1 MDKRKRADR
10 KSSSSD
16 TEINTPKRHL
26 AEAASL
32 SESIAAANSVL
43 YEDVQRSATMS
54 SDANPAKTDVNAYAN
69 DVNDKFEQV
78 LSAVKEIKISQ
89 DNLSKK
95 LDSKLDKLKNEL
107 TASIDGKI
115 SKLRDDIIIDMN
127 RESARIDQLF
137 KTIQSMQGRIDT
149 LEGAPTHQ
157 AYGPSPTD
165 DNDRYHGYSSAG
177 LADPDVCV
185 IVTGLVDQQGEDIL
199 QRAKELVAALGEEV
213 TSAVQV
219 TGATRLRAKL
229 QGRSG
234 PVKISFRSLNEKVRV
249 LRKKTVL
256 KDSDMYKDVYIKSSK
271 SHAERLIELNARTL
285 LNQIPQGKNFRV
297 DASGR
302 IRVRQG
308 DGQRQPPPPQSG
320 H

>member
-16 TEINTPKRHL
+16 TETNTPKRHL

-137 KTIQSMQGRIDT
+137 KTIQSMQDRIET
-149 LEGAPTHQ
+149 REGGPIHQ
-157 AYGPSPTD
+157 ANGPSPTN
-165 DNDRYHGYSSAG
+165 DNDRYHSYSSAW

-185 IVTGLVDQQGEDIL
+185 IVTGLDDQPGEDIL
-199 QRAKELVAALGEEV
+199 QRVKEIVAALVEEV
-213 TSAVQV
+213 TSAVKL

-234 PVKISFRSLNEKVRV
+234 SVKISFRSLNE
-249 LRKKTVL
+249 
-256 KDSDMYKDVYIKSSK
+256 
-271 SHAERLIELNARTL
+271 
-285 LNQIPQGKNFRV
+285 
-297 DASGR
+297 
-302 IRVRQG
+302 
-308 DGQRQPPPPQSG
+308 
-320 H
+320 

>member
-1 MDKRKRADR
+1 M
-10 KSSSSD
+10 
-16 TEINTPKRHL
+16 
-26 AEAASL
+26 
-32 SESIAAANSVL
+32 
-43 YEDVQRSATMS
+43 
-54 SDANPAKTDVNAYAN
+54 
-69 DVNDKFEQV
+69 
-78 LSAVKEIKISQ
+78 
-89 DNLSKK
+89 
-95 LDSKLDKLKNEL
+95 

-115 SKLRDDIIIDMN
+115 SNLRDDIIIDMN

-285 LNQIPQGKNFRV
+285 LNQIPQGKNSVSTPVAGSVYAREMDNV
-297 DASGR
+297 SPRPHRAVTRTIPVPVGPS
-302 IRVRQG
+302 
-308 DGQRQPPPPQSG
+308 QSHILMCVVG
-320 H
+320 PRTITRYEKSSYTV